1 MTTRLIV
8 NADDYARTPEV
19 ARGIRQAHRRGIVTS
34 TTAMM
39 NMAGAGQDLQ
49 LAHGE
54 CPRLGLGVHLVL
66 TSGRPL
72 TSPACVPSLVD
83 GDGNLRKLEH
93 FLARLD
99 LVKVDEVEAEWRA
112 QVERFQAIA
121 GRLPDHLDS
130 HHHSSYFTEDLFRLM
145 LELASEYGCAIR
157 LAFAQGAEAGMIGL
171 PVELASAIAE
181 FAPRLMAEY
190 RPRGPDAFY
199 PSFYDEQATRQELI
213 AILDR
218 LPEGTFELM
227 CHPGHVDAALL
238 AGSTYA
244 RQREAELAILT
255 DPSLKE
261 AVEARGIELISYRDL

>member
-1 MTTRLIV
+1 MSIRLIV

-39 NMAGAGQDLQ
+39 NMPGAGQDLH
-49 LAHGE
+49 LALGE

-72 TSPACVPSLVD
+72 SSPSRVPSLVD
-83 GDGNLRKLEH
+83 GDGNFRPLER
-93 FLARLD
+93 FLAGLD
-99 LVKVDEVEAEWRA
+99 SVRVGEVEAEWRA
-112 QVERFQAIA
+112 QVGRFHAVA
-121 GRLPDHLDS
+121 DRLPDHLDS

-145 LELASEYGCAIR
+145 LVLAREYGCPIR
-157 LAFAQGAEAGMIGL
+157 LAFAQGSQAGMIGL
-171 PVELASAIAE
+171 PAELGGAIAE
-181 FAPRLMAEY
+181 FAPRLTAEF

-199 PSFYDEQATRQELI
+199 PSFYDEQATRPELI
-213 AILDR
+213 GILDR

-227 CHPGHVDAALL
+227 CHPGYVDAALL
-238 AGSTYA
+238 AGSVYA
-244 RQREAELAILT
+244 RQREAELGILT

-261 AVEARGIELISYRDL
+261 EVQARRIQLISFQEL

>member
-1 MTTRLIV
+1 M
-8 NADDYARTPEV
+8 
-19 ARGIRQAHRRGIVTS
+19 ARGIRETHRRGIVTS

-39 NMAGAGQDLQ
+39 NMPGAGQDLQ

-72 TSPACVPSLVD
+72 SSPARVPSLVD
-83 GDGNLRKLEH
+83 GDGRFHKLEP

-99 LVKVDEVEAEWRA
+99 SVRVDEVEAEWRA
-112 QVERFQAIA
+112 QVGRFRAVA

-145 LELASEYGCAIR
+145 LEFAREYGCAIR
-157 LAFAQGAEAGMIGL
+157 LAFAQDAEAGMIGL
-171 PVELASAIAE
+171 PAELAGAIAE
-181 FAPRLMAEY
+181 FAPRLTAEY
-190 RPRGPDAFY
+190 RPRVPDAFY
-199 PSFYDEQATRQELI
+199 ASFYDERATRDELI
-213 AILDR
+213 GILDR
-218 LPEGTFELM
+218 VPEGTHELM

-244 RQREAELAILT
+244 RQREAEFAILT

-261 AVEARGIELISYRDL
+261 EVQARGIQLISFQEL